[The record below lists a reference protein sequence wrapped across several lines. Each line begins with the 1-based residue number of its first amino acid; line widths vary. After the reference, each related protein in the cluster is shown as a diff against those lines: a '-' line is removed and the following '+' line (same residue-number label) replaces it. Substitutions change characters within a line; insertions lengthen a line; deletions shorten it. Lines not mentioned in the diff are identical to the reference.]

1 MSEMRKTNIMFPKDV
16 QHVYEEIR
24 AEILSGVYKPGQPL
38 PEIPL
43 ATKHGIKRTRIR
55 QIIQEL
61 ERDALV
67 DRIPTKGAFVKSI
80 TPKDLQEL
88 FEMREALEGMAAR
101 LAARKR
107 QEEGLARIIGLFE
120 ECKNRSGSTDLE
132 NKVKIGEQLHQFIL
146 ASCGNDRIVSTMEPL
161 KMQIMRIWK
170 TGFDI
175 PDRVN
180 KAFKEHIEILTALK
194 EKNGE
199 MAERKM
205 KEHLSNAFKDY
216 IKIMVLNEWT
226 FEEAPEKEK

>member
-1 MSEMRKTNIMFPKDV
+1 MFPQNV

-24 AEILSGVYKPGQPL
+24 AEILGGVYKPGQPL

-43 ATKHGIKRTRIR
+43 ATKYGIKRTRIR

-61 ERDALV
+61 ERDALI

-80 TPKDLQEL
+80 TPKDLQEI
-88 FEMREALEGMAAR
+88 FEMREALEGMAAK

-107 QEEGLARIIGLFE
+107 SEEDLSRIIRLFE
-120 ECKNRSGSTDLE
+120 ECKKDSGDRDME
-132 NKVKIGEQLHQFIL
+132 KKVKMGESLHQFIL
-146 ASCGNDRIVSTMEPL
+146 QSCGNGRIVSAMEPL
-161 KMQIMRIWK
+161 KMQIIRIWK

-180 KAFKEHIEILTALK
+180 KAFKEHIEILTGLK

-199 MAERKM
+199 VAERRM

-216 IKIMVLNEWT
+216 IRIMVLNEWS
-226 FEEAPEKEK
+226 FEEGSVK